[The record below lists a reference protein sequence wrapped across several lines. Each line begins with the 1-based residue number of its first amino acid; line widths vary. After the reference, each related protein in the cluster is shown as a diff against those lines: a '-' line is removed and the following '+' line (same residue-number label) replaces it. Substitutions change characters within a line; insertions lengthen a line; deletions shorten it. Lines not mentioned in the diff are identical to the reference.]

1 MQLTLTGWHLVHCLI
16 LLQRTCLS
24 WSTWRF
30 QTCSLLLSWSY
41 LLRTLAHFSWAYK
54 RGVTNRVTSK
64 SKIIYF
70 VSKSLSQFEDFDVD
84 SLERFSLRSC
94 SQAGLLLF
102 IPDEGAH
109 MSSILDLELPQ
120 PASSFSTTSKSSKKL
135 SFVLVWYDAFL
146 ALLGSSYMKH

>member
-1 MQLTLTGWHLVHCLI
+1 MSELIDLAFPNLLTASELELPPEDTGA
-16 LLQRTCLS
+16 
-24 WSTWRF
+24 
-30 QTCSLLLSWSY
+30 LLLG
-41 LLRTLAHFSWAYK
+41 LQK
-54 RGVTNRVTSK
+54 RGYEQSHVTSK
-64 SKIIYF
+64 AKIIYF

-135 SFVLVWYDAFL
+135 SFVLV
-146 ALLGSSYMKH
+146 